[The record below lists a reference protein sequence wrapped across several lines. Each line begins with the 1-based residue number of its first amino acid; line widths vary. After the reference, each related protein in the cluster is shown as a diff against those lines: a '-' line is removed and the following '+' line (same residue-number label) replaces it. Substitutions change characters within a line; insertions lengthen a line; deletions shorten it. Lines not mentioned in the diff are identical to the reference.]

1 MPLSPSTQAELQLL
15 REAAQAREWTTLQ
28 NSLTRL
34 LTVLG
39 VFESLEVL
47 VAWLQR
53 HFPTFQRYHPDE
65 AEPSG
70 KVVRDLLLMIVSFG
84 YAPEKLPDF
93 LTSDYPTPGS
103 GQFVHAVL
111 EACRALQKDRQAAD
125 RYRYLVSAFANAI
138 LAELAAIWYR
148 QHLDDFERVRTNH
161 IDPMTGEYTD
171 PDAARIPLKFWI
183 DPEVAAHDTAAWLA
197 LADQLEQQILKTQP

>member
-1 MPLSPSTQAELQLL
+1 MSLSPSTQNELQTL
-15 REAAQAREWTTLQ
+15 REAAHAREWTTLQ

-47 VAWLQR
+47 VSWFQR
-53 HFPTFQRYHPDE
+53 HLPTFQHYHPDE

-84 YAPEKLPDF
+84 YAPDKLPDF
-93 LTSDYPTPGS
+93 LTNDYPTPGS
-103 GQFVHAVL
+103 GQFVHAIL
-111 EACRALQKDRQAAD
+111 EACRAVQKDRQASE
-125 RYRYLVSAFANAI
+125 RYGYLVSAFANAI
-138 LAELAAIWYR
+138 LAELTATWYS
-148 QHLDDFERVRTNH
+148 QHLDDFERVRNNH
-161 IDPMTGEYTD
+161 VDPLTGEYTD

-183 DPEVAAHDTAAWLA
+183 DPEIATRDTAAWLA
-197 LADQLEQQILKTQP
+197 LADQLEQQILKTQA